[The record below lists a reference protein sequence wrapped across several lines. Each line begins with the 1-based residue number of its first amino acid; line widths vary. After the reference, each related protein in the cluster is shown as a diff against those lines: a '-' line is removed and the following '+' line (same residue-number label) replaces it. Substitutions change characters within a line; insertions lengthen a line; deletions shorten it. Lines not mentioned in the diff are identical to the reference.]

1 MRIGHLRCLRRL
13 CLSGRFSF
21 FFFLLHFPSV
31 REGVWSGRMSCFRCP
46 WWRIGFARVPGGGG
60 GVVMDKEVDLERQL
74 SEKLRDERTE
84 DVVKRRT

>member
-1 MRIGHLRCLRRL
+1 MEWTDEL
-13 CLSGRFSF
+13 FS
-21 FFFLLHFPSV
+21 LPV
-31 REGVWSGRMSCFRCP
+31 VENWVCEGSW
-46 WWRIGFARVPGGGG
+46 GGGG